1 MKKLL
6 HQLVLL
12 SMLMVTTLSIS
23 ATETINLQGTVYSL
37 DTIFHAKVGPGT
49 TQTHLELLSGTKQLQ
64 VFYLTVDK
72 TTPGVSMRAV
82 CSKDMV
88 AGTEKVTTMAKRK
101 STDGVLY
108 FAGTNADFFTTSG
121 NATNGSSKIGS
132 PTTSC
137 TVDREIYKTS
147 NSNYQFTIDTA
158 NVARIGRLNYYTGT
172 ATIGEKVT
180 LFKGVNVAS
189 PNNGIT
195 LYTHKY
201 WGSTNQTDKAGSC
214 AEVKAK
220 LVEGEKFL
228 AGTKF
233 KLIITGEV
241 TTDGDTPISDGEF
254 VIHGRGTSTSGCNT
268 GALDFVSALKI
279 GDVVEFDN
287 IILMG
292 DERIVPTQ
300 IVSGNPKNVGGG
312 LTLDTESERAD
323 ASALHPRTC
332 IGHSITGDSII
343 MMVIDGRSSLS
354 DGVRTSV
361 LGDVMRWAKAYEAV
375 NLDGGG
381 SSTLYTAALGI
392 RNHCSDGTGERAV
405 GNGIFAV
412 VEAPEDKEI
421 AEIQFVDWA
430 KTFPKYGIYT
440 PKFYGYNKYGV
451 MVDTDVQGVVLSCP
465 IELGV
470 IQNDGTTLFGNGAGT
485 HVLTASYNGITAS
498 IPITIDA
505 NATPELKYTEVL
517 LDNYRKWNIDVQA
530 LVGENYMTVDPSVLS
545 WVSSNENIAIVDLGG
560 NVSGIKNGTTAIT
573 GTIEDYTGTFNLTIE
588 CPESRVQLI
597 ENANDSASWKI
608 SKTGVADVAVKTLD
622 NGLAFD
628 YTFSSGRSH
637 SIKINNSFRL
647 WSLPDAVQLRLTP
660 IGDATIS
667 AVTLGFIDNKKAV
680 FSNKFETVTSGT
692 ENVITF
698 NFSDFVDIEDIGI
711 YPLTLRYIYLDV
723 AGTEG
728 TKYRIEMPG
737 IEAVYN
743 NAPSGIEDV
752 YDSNQTELDVV
763 VTGNQ
768 VFVGK
773 TFDSIVV
780 YDMAGK
786 VVGVVEN
793 SDSIVISQAGAYIVK
808 AIINGS
814 ISVAKVIL

>member
-1 MKKLL
+1 MKRLL
-6 HQLVLL
+6 RNLFATSALT
-12 SMLMVTTLSIS
+12 MATLGLN
-23 ATETINLQGTVYSL
+23 ATESIDLQGTIYSL
-37 DTIFHAKVGPGT
+37 DTIYHAKIGPGT
-49 TQTHLELLSGTKQLQ
+49 TQTHLELISGTKRLQ

-88 AGTEKVTTMAKRK
+88 AGTEKVTSMAKRK
-101 STDGVLY
+101 SKDGVLY

-121 NATNGSSKIGS
+121 DATNGTSKVGS

-137 TVDREIYKTS
+137 TVDGEIYKTS

-172 ATIGEKVT
+172 ATIGERIT

-195 LYTHKY
+195 IYTSKY

-220 LVEGEKFL
+220 LVESEQFI

-233 KLIITGEV
+233 KLVV
-241 TTDGDTPISDGEF
+241 TDTVRTDGDTPVPDGEF

-268 GALDFVSALKI
+268 GALEFVSALKV
-279 GDVVEFDN
+279 GDIVEFDN

-332 IGHSITGDSII
+332 IGHSVTGDSII
-343 MMVIDGRSSLS
+343 MMVIDGRTSQS

-412 VEAPEDKEI
+412 VEAPEDNVI
-421 AEIQFVDWA
+421 TEIQFVDWS

-451 MVDTDVQGVVLSCP
+451 MVDTDLKGVTLSCSA
-465 IELGV
+465 ELGE

-485 HVLTASYNGITAS
+485 HALTATYNGITTS

-545 WVSSNENIAIVDLGG
+545 WTSVDESVATIDAMG
-560 NVSGIKNGTTAIT
+560 NVTGYKNGTTSIT
-573 GTIEDYTGTFNLTIE
+573 GTIEDYSGTLNLTVE
-588 CPESRVQLI
+588 CPVSKVMLV
-597 ENANDSASWKI
+597 ENANDSVYWKLT
-608 SKTGVADVAVKTLD
+608 KTGVGDVAVKTLD

-628 YTFSSGRSH
+628 YTFASGRSH
-637 SIKINNSFRL
+637 SIKISNSFRL
-647 WSLPDAVQLRLTP
+647 WSLPDAVQVRLTP
-660 IGDATIS
+660 IVDAAVST
-667 AVTLGFIDNKKAV
+667 VTLGFTDNKKAV
-680 FSNKFETVTSGT
+680 FSNKFENITSGT

-698 NFSDFVDIEDIGI
+698 SFADYVDTEDIGV

-723 AGTEG
+723 TGTVG
-728 TKYRIEMPG
+728 TAYRIEMPG

-752 YDSNQTELDVV
+752 YESKHKDLNIIVN
-763 VTGNQ
+763 GNEIS
-768 VFVGK
+768 VGK
-773 TFDSIVV
+773 TADSITVYDLTGKVIGVV
-780 YDMAGK
+780 Y
-786 VVGVVEN
+786 N
-793 SDSIVISQAGAYIVK
+793 RDSIVISQTGAYIVK
-808 AIINGS
+808 AIMDGNIA
-814 ISVAKVIL
+814 VAKVIL